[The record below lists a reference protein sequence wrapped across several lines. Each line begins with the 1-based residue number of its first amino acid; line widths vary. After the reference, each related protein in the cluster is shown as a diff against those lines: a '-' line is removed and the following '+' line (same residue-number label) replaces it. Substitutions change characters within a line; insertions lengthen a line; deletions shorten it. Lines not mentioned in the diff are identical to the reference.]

1 MIIRWRSSY
10 VATAQSRLVVTR
22 FQKLEKH
29 LNTHDRKQFV
39 CTFKNCTVDKSTKGE
54 LWQHIRDHHQKRK
67 YECSECPMSYD
78 ILSRLKAHCVGS
90 HTVLKIRRFFG
101 AKYKNVPCSKQQ
113 RLFCTS
119 TWEKSIQWKNIH
131 VICVPCLMT
140 NHIDWKGTNNLTWGN
155 ELSRR
160 W

>member
-39 CTFKNCTVDKSTKGE
+39 CTFKNCTVDKSTKEE

-90 HTVLKIRRFFG
+90 HSLENQTLFWCKIQKCPVFKTTEALLYKHVREEHTVQTPDLGGEVCRNRI
-101 AKYKNVPCSKQQ
+101 
-113 RLFCTS
+113 
-119 TWEKSIQWKNIH
+119 NI
-131 VICVPCLMT
+131 IASE
-140 NHIDWKGTNNLTWGN
+140 LT
-155 ELSRR
+155 EMRM
-160 W
+160 